1 MTTHVPDK
9 LTYVVVNE
17 NTLGYLW
24 FWDSFTWV
32 GILATSVIR
41 GAVKHD
47 GSSPVSI
54 LDVVRI
60 ATKEDFDTFRLSS
73 EGRDL

>member
-1 MTTHVPDK
+1 MIPRVPDK

-24 FWDSFTWV
+24 YWDCFTWV
-32 GILATSVIR
+32 GILATSIIR
-41 GAVKHD
+41 GATKHD

-73 EGRDL
+73 EGYGL